1 MNDTSVSIEAR
12 MARMMAEKT
21 PGERLRMASSMFDLG
36 RKLVET
42 GLRDKYGE
50 LTEAQMRA
58 RVFVGMYGQDF
69 SDEEIRKIAGKI
81 PNMQLG

>member
-1 MNDTSVSIEAR
+1 MNDTSIEIEKRLAHKL
-12 MARMMAEKT
+12 ALKT
-21 PGERLRMASSMFDLG
+21 PVERLRMASSMFDAA

-42 GLRDKYGE
+42 GLRNKYGT

-58 RVFVGMYGQDF
+58 RVFVGMYRQDF

-81 PNMQLG
+81 PNMQLD